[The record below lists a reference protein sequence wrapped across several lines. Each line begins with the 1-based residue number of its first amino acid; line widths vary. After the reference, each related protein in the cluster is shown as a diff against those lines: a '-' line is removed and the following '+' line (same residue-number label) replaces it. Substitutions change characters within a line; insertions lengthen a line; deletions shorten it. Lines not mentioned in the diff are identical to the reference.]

1 MKIFKIILIFFVLQL
16 SKLQAENHLIYFIN
30 EAYKNNLKLNAERK
44 NFKAKE
50 QDINISKS
58 EFLPSLTIEG
68 SQSSSQ
74 LTNRTD
80 SSGTPLSDSN
90 LDTQSKSINIEQK
103 IFQGFQ
109 GYNSYKKS
117 EIELQ
122 KSSASLKK
130 VEQETILNTAIVYY
144 DLILKTDTKSF
155 NVDNVSLFER
165 QVESDRIRL
174 QKGEITLTDL
184 AQSESSLAGANA
196 DLIISDTE
204 VQNIKIN
211 FEKITGIKP
220 PVTQNLK
227 KRENINLK
235 LPKTLSESL
244 TIALK
249 NNPELIMAKM
259 DSLAAERDLAIEKA
273 KLSPKATLNFSKT
286 EKNDASLTVDQLDE
300 EKVEAKISW
309 PIIKGGE
316 NFASIKKSNFKNEQ
330 SKLSLKNME
339 IQTKSKTTNAW
350 SNYKSS
356 ESVLNATKSQLE
368 AAEIANEGI
377 TLEYDSGNG
386 RTTLELIQS
395 RSLLLEARISNANA
409 ERNFIISQFQL
420 LKEIG
425 NLDINIIKNT

>member
-16 SKLQAENHLIYFIN
+16 SKLQAENHLVYFIN

-80 SSGTPLSDSN
+80 SSGTSLSDSN

-174 QKGEITLTDL
+174 QKG
-184 AQSESSLAGANA
+184 
-196 DLIISDTE
+196 
-204 VQNIKIN
+204 
-211 FEKITGIKP
+211 
-220 PVTQNLK
+220 
-227 KRENINLK
+227 
-235 LPKTLSESL
+235 
-244 TIALK
+244 
-249 NNPELIMAKM
+249 
-259 DSLAAERDLAIEKA
+259 
-273 KLSPKATLNFSKT
+273 
-286 EKNDASLTVDQLDE
+286 
-300 EKVEAKISW
+300 
-309 PIIKGGE
+309 
-316 NFASIKKSNFKNEQ
+316 
-330 SKLSLKNME
+330 
-339 IQTKSKTTNAW
+339 
-350 SNYKSS
+350 
-356 ESVLNATKSQLE
+356 
-368 AAEIANEGI
+368 
-377 TLEYDSGNG
+377 
-386 RTTLELIQS
+386 
-395 RSLLLEARISNANA
+395 
-409 ERNFIISQFQL
+409 
-420 LKEIG
+420 
-425 NLDINIIKNT
+425 